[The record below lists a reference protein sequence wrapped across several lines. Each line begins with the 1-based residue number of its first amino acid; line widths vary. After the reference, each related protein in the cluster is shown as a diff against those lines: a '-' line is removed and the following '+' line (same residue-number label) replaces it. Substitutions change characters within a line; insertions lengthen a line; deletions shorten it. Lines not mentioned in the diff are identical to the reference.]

1 MYTNSILLYVNKAY
15 LCILVR
21 CGRVRY
27 MILIY
32 EKLEHVGPCERIH
45 LNLHFMN
52 IHVVSPNRM
61 IFIFKSS
68 NGPVL

>member
-45 LNLHFMN
+45 LNLSFYEYSCSFPQPYDIHF
-52 IHVVSPNRM
+52 
-61 IFIFKSS
+61 
-68 NGPVL
+68 